1 MDFLSIIMIILTV
14 LVVVMVGLYF
24 LGRKLQKK
32 QAAQEQQMEAAKQTV
47 TMLVIDKKKL
57 KLSEAGLPQAAL
69 EGTPK
74 LMRRTKMPIVKAK
87 VGPRVMTFIA
97 DAKVFEIIPLKK
109 EVKATISGLYII
121 DVKGTRGLVLE
132 TPKTKD
138 PWIVRMKNKL
148 SVKAKEAAAETAE
161 TGSKKKK

>member
-57 KLSEAGLPQAAL
+57 KLSEAGLPQVAL

-97 DAKVFEIIPLKK
+97 DAKVFEIIPVKK
-109 EVKATISGLYII
+109 EVKATISGLYIT

-132 TPKTKD
+132 TPKTKE

-148 SVKAKEAAAETAE
+148 SIKAKEAAAETAE